1 MKPQLT
7 LGEMKSKEIAAWF
20 GVAPTTYQNYKRKGP
35 SYLTQLEEYCAFE
48 ELTRGR
54 INVLEIYMYEYVP
67 KRSRVD
73 AVCKK
78 IAESWTAQPNGYSTA
93 VYLVRDYLG
102 EHCDDSESAFLWDYK
117 EETLAKKVCGYRQE
131 WWGNG
136 RTVTKGTK
144 GHSKRIQ
151 GVKDKETD
159 MPRLMAPEEE
169 KLRNELIKKYY
180 TPKTREEY
188 NDLAVDLLDEHETQ
202 TPIRRKDYK
211 TTVMDKFKEST
222 GLTLVNGTMCWDG
235 KEEKI
240 IWDEEF
246 TFE

>member
-1 MKPQLT
+1 MRPQLH
-7 LGEMKSKEIAAWF
+7 LGEMKSQEIADWF
-20 GVAPTTYQNYKRKGP
+20 GVALTSYNQRKRKGTA
-35 SYLTQLEEYCAFE
+35 YLTQLEEYCAFKE
-48 ELTRGR
+48 KRGG
-54 INVLEIYMYEYVP
+54 IEVLEIYMSEYIP
-67 KRSRVD
+67 RKSKMD
-73 AVCKK
+73 AACKA
-78 IAESWTAQPNGYSTA
+78 IAERWTSQPDGYSTS
-93 VYLVRDYLG
+93 VYLLRDFMG
-102 EHCDDSESAFLWDYK
+102 EHCNDADYAFLWEYK
-117 EETLAKKVCGYRQE
+117 EDTLTRKICSYRQE

-159 MPRLMAPEEE
+159 MPRLMTAEEE

-180 TPKTREEY
+180 TPKTREEF

-202 TPIRRKDYK
+202 MPIRRKDYK
-211 TTVMDKFKEST
+211 ITVMDKFREMT